1 MGPRKTVRAWPVDL
15 SSSKAAS
22 RGPVVFPGGPQLAT
36 PWPPPGGSGPESVG
50 RGQRPRPPPHCPRL
64 ALAGRVGRDLG
75 WPGATAECLAPRPT
89 LCLSPPPT
97 RPGCTKKL
105 HRDPGSHLA
114 PLPPP
119 PAAPR
124 GADLSRARR
133 GAGSLSGAGPGAG
146 PGGGASGSADPKPAG
161 RLRPPAP
168 RRRCALQG
176 RGAWDREPQWGR
188 LQGRGPG
195 GRGAGALGRAAKRH
209 GAVG

>member
-1 MGPRKTVRAWPVDL
+1 MRGGAEAYGAQEDGQSL
-15 SSSKAAS
+15 AS
-22 RGPVVFPGGPQLAT
+22 GPQLLQSRKSGSCGVPRRPAT
-36 PWPPPGGSGPESVG
+36 GHALAAPRRLRPGV
-50 RGQRPRPPPHCPRL
+50 RRPRTAPPPPPHCPRL

-105 HRDPGSHLA
+105 HRDPRSHLA

-146 PGGGASGSADPKPAG
+146 PGGGASGSADPKPAAVSD
-161 RLRPPAP
+161 RPHRGGGARCRAEAP
-168 RRRCALQG
+168 GTGSRSGGGCRGGDLGGGAQG
-176 RGAWDREPQWGR
+176 P
-188 LQGRGPG
+188 
-195 GRGAGALGRAAKRH
+195 
-209 GAVG
+209 

>member
-36 PWPPPGGSGPESVG
+36 PWLPPGGSGPESVG

-146 PGGGASGSADPKPAG
+146 PGGGASGSADPKPAAVSD
-161 RLRPPAP
+161 RPHRGGGARCRAEAP
-168 RRRCALQG
+168 GTGSRSGGGCRGGGLGGGAQG
-176 RGAWDREPQWGR
+176 P
-188 LQGRGPG
+188 
-195 GRGAGALGRAAKRH
+195 
-209 GAVG
+209 